1 MKTFTP
7 KSSDIRSRWHVLDAA
22 NQVLGRIA
30 TQAAVLL
37 KGKHKPIYT
46 PNLDTGDF
54 VIVVNAEKVRVT
66 GNKLDGKVYYRH
78 TQYPGGLRAI
88 TLGRLMETH
97 PTRAI
102 ERAVK
107 GMLPHNTLGRQLFR
121 KLKVYAGPGHPH
133 QAQVHAGEGK
143 RSQESARAVE
153 KESRPAPETPKKRQ
167 RKTAVVPETPATAAV
182 ARPKPRPKR
191 AVAPK
196 PKPSPARQPRAKR
209 EG

>member
-1 MKTFTP
+1 M
-7 KSSDIRSRWHVLDAA
+7 WHVLDAA

-54 VIVVNAEKVRVT
+54 VVVVNAEKVRVT
-66 GNKLDGKVYYRH
+66 GNKMEGKVYYRH
-78 TQYPGGLRAI
+78 TQYPGGLRTE
-88 TLGRLMETH
+88 TLGHLLATH
-97 PTRAI
+97 PTRAV

-121 KLKVYAGPGHPH
+121 KLKVYAGPEHPH

-143 RSQESARAVE
+143 QGQRSAEAAS
-153 KESRPAPETPKKRQ
+153 KETHPTPETPKRRQKRSA
-167 RKTAVVPETPATAAV
+167 TVTETPATATV
-182 ARPKPRPKR
+182 AKPKPRPR
-191 AVAPK
+191 RSVA

-209 EG
+209 AG